1 MFRHLHTYC
10 KKWKLNVNIN
20 KTKIMIFDISG
31 KFMNSNKLLYNNE
44 SRDAVQECKYVG
56 LFIKA
61 SVKFTTGISEHSIK
75 VLIV

>member
-56 LFIKA
+56 
-61 SVKFTTGISEHSIK
+61 
-75 VLIV
+75 